1 MTQNEEKDL
10 VVEIKSEE
18 QDKDKRQ
25 SNLVKFLLIM
35 IVLSVVITLW
45 QEHSWRLKYEVQS
58 KYEDENG
65 VNHYVLYDDEN
76 ELSFDYVRGEYKNY
90 LFMNDD
96 GEGFWSYTERVKESN
111 FVGKCLYT
119 KKDELLKIFS
129 NFKYQYE
136 LIFDDENELYE
147 KAVIYIE
154 SYSDIRDESISLIRE
169 SVEALVPDEFL
180 FTDSN
185 EMQYGR
191 FEFVDSEGDVIRTI
205 NLRTR

>member
-1 MTQNEEKDL
+1 MKL
-10 VVEIKSEE
+10 
-18 QDKDKRQ
+18 
-25 SNLVKFLLIM
+25 
-35 IVLSVVITLW
+35 
-45 QEHSWRLKYEVQS
+45 
-58 KYEDENG
+58 
-65 VNHYVLYDDEN
+65 NHYVLYDDEN
-76 ELSFDYVRGEYKNY
+76 EFSFDYVRGEYKNY

-119 KKDELLKIFS
+119 KKDELFKIFS